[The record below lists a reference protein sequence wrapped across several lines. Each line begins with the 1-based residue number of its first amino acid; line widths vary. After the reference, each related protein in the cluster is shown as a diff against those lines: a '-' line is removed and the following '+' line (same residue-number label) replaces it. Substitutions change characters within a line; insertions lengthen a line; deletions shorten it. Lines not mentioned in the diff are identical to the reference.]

1 MAISTERYS
10 ALHTRLTEERDR
22 LTQEVGGLRQEV
34 LDYTEDL
41 RDEDRSYGNHMADDA
56 TNTFEQERQAALQRN
71 LESVLNEVNDALAR
85 MDAGTYGTC
94 VDCGKEI
101 PIERLEARPY
111 AIRCIEDQE
120 REDRLGKQ

>member
-10 ALHTRLTEERDR
+10 ALHTRLIEERDR
-22 LTQEVGGLRQEV
+22 LTQEVGGLQQEV

-71 LESVLNEVNDALAR
+71 LETVLNEVNDALAR